1 MLDAVDA
8 RLFIIYGSHPCA
20 TVERAMQMKGIPY
33 RTVELPP
40 LMHVPIQRAL
50 FGRRTV
56 PGLQLDGERIS
67 GSRAILRR
75 LEEIQPEPALFP
87 TDPARRAQVEEA
99 ERWGDEVLQ
108 DLGRRLLWP
117 AMKRSPSAAASY
129 SQGAKMKLPGAV
141 TRASI
146 PLIARGEIALNRASD
161 EAVRADLQ
169 ALPGYLDRID
179 GWIADGRMGGDP
191 PNAADLQIAPTLRL
205 LMTLEDLRP
214 LIASRPAGQL
224 AQRLFP
230 DVPGSIPA
238 GSLPSE
244 WLPVAAAA

>member
-1 MLDAVDA
+1 MEA

-20 TVERAMQMKGIPY
+20 TAERALQIKGLPY
-33 RTVELPP
+33 RTIELPP
-40 LMHVPIQRAL
+40 LLHVPVQRAL

-67 GSRAILRR
+67 GSREIVRR
-75 LEEIQPEPALFP
+75 LEELQPQPALFP
-87 TDPARRAQVEEA
+87 PEPERRAAVEEA

-117 AMKRSPSAAASY
+117 AMKRSPDAAPSY
-129 SQGAKMKLPGAV
+129 SAGAKLKLPDAV

-146 PLIARGEIALNRASD
+146 PLIARGEIALNRASE

-179 GWIADGRMGGDP
+179 AWIAEGVLGGDQ

-205 LMTLEDLRP
+205 LVTLDDLPP
-214 LIASRPAGQL
+214 LIESRPAGQL
-224 AQRLFP
+224 ALRLFP
-230 DVPGSIPA
+230 DLPGSIPA
-238 GSLPSE
+238 GSLPAQ
-244 WLPVAAAA
+244 WLPAAAPAA